1 MMMMVMMIDQRVPR
15 PFSSLTQP
23 FFSYFFIFL
32 SFFLSF
38 SCLVCFSFNCIF
50 LSLFLLQNRGKNK
63 TKQNK
68 TKHKPM

>member
-38 SCLVCFSFNCIF
+38 SCLVCFSFNCIYLSLCILSLS
-50 LSLFLLQNRGKNK
+50 LSLFLL
-63 TKQNK
+63 
-68 TKHKPM
+68 